1 MKPALIIIDMQ
12 KDFFKKEELERQKQT
27 LVNNI
32 NDLISIFRKQKVPI
46 IWIKQTWKPDL
57 SDAHLGNK
65 KSGEKLVIEGT
76 EGNQL
81 LDKLDYRDDD
91 HLVIKKRYSGFFKT
105 TLENLLNKLKADT
118 LVVCGINTH
127 ACVRMTVIDAYQRD
141 YEVIVAKDCVGSY
154 NKEHHDVSMSY
165 FSPTIAQIK
174 SNKDIIKF
182 LE

>member
-1 MKPALIIIDMQ
+1 MKPVLIIIDMQ
-12 KDFFKKEELERQKQT
+12 KDFFKKEELESQSQT

-32 NDLISIFRKQKVPI
+32 NDLISKFRKSKLPI

-65 KSGEKLVIEGT
+65 RSGKKLVIEGT

-81 LDKLDYRDDD
+81 LNKLDYRDDD
-91 HLVIKKRYSGFFKT
+91 YLVIKKRYSGFFKT
-105 TLENLLNKLKADT
+105 TLESLLKEIKSNT
-118 LVVCGINTH
+118 LIICGINTH

-141 YEVIVAKDCVGSY
+141 YNVIIAKDCVGSY
-154 NKEHHDVSMSY
+154 NKEHHDVSMKY

-174 SNKDIIKF
+174 SNKDIFK
-182 LE
+182 LLK